1 MEQIVSNNIRVQLLS
16 EEIIRIECGK
26 DGKFLDGNTFFIPD
40 KRQYANTC
48 VAYSYNEGVICFG
61 EYELYIPEDAK
72 TLSGVRLEKNGKRV
86 YLQFPIL
93 RA

>member
-48 VAYSYNEGVICFG
+48 VAYSYNEGVFVSANTNCTYPNTQKLF
-61 EYELYIPEDAK
+61 
-72 TLSGVRLEKNGKRV
+72 RL
-86 YLQFPIL
+86 
-93 RA
+93 